1 MLASQRKIRRNITLG
16 AWVKSSK
23 ENKKMQTKIKSL
35 AMLLCATT
43 IGSLITSCE
52 GKIQTATETTMAL
65 REKKYSTIESTR
77 KYIENTTWIYTKPC
91 DMCIKWEFKNG
102 KVYEYT
108 SFPFGGSWGDCKEY
122 SYQFEERKY
131 GITGEKIYIAVMF
144 YDDNGY
150 ALRQLAPENGAFQW
164 FFSDV
169 LTYMKPVGL
178 V

>member
-1 MLASQRKIRRNITLG
+1 
-16 AWVKSSK
+16 
-23 ENKKMQTKIKSL
+23 MQTKIKSL

-43 IGSLITSCE
+43 ALITSCG
-52 GKIQTATETTMAL
+52 GKTAETAMTS
-65 REKKYSTIESTR
+65 REKMYSTIESAR

-131 GITGEKIYIAVMF
+131 GITGEKRYIAVMF

-150 ALRQLAPENGAFQW
+150 ALRQLAPENGAFQC
-164 FFSDV
+164 FF
-169 LTYMKPVGL
+169 
-178 V
+178 